1 MSATETVS
9 EVETRRGETV
19 LCVELPGVAVL
30 VVKNA
35 RLCEFVDV
43 LGALAIEKAEIE

>member
-9 EVETRRGETV
+9 EVETRRGETTEV
-19 LCVELPGVAVL
+19 VELPGVAVL

-35 RLCEFVDV
+35 RLCEDVDAV
-43 LGALAIEKAEIE
+43 VAFAIEKAEIE